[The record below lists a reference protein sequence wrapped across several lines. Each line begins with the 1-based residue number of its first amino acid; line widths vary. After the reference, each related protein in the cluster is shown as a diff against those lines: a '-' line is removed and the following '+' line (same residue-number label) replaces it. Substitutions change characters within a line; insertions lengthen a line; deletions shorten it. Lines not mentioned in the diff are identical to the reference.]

1 MVIIGKQQSAV
12 ESDNEEIQVHYKEP
26 TRSKFYYISIPIEH
40 TILLGIYRLMSNEP
54 SESEEEPLSTL
65 TSAMTSPSSSMME

>member
-1 MVIIGKQQSAV
+1 MVIIGKQQLAV

-26 TRSKFYYISIPIEH
+26 TRSKFYYIPFQLEH
-40 TILLGIYRLMSNEP
+40 TILVGIYRLMSNEP